1 MKERQLTFT
10 DLDENP
16 LSVRLKRDRIEL
28 SVYDS
33 HPELAADELR
43 GFVAALFA
51 EYLAAPLVARVEAAR
66 DRLHAARP
74 ARRGREDAAIED
86 ALRAL
91 DDVVAAITDGG
102 LPVARTPSAAY
113 PEAGTLARGRRSRAE
128 DAGEMLGWGWLA
140 RRPAI

>member
-74 ARRGREDAAIED
+74 VRRGGRDDAAIAE

-91 DDVVAAITDGG
+91 DEVVATLTDAGAP
-102 LPVARTPSAAY
+102 LDRKPSAAY
-113 PEAGTLARGRRSRAE
+113 PEAGTLGRGRGPRAE
-128 DAGEMLGWGWLA
+128 DGGGMLGWGWLA
-140 RRPAI
+140 RGTG